1 MLAVETELKNA
12 QKVKQFLQQRDLL
25 NTDYLPIKEL
35 ERIFF
40 PITKEIKV
48 PNGKVI
54 KSKLSFP
61 KKEIAPRIEELL
73 KSKLS
78 PKEIKLIPR
87 SQEIVGS
94 IMVLEVPEELKSKEK
109 IVAEAYLE
117 INDHVH
123 TVVKKEQIHSG
134 DYRLRKVKVLAGKKT
149 KETEHYENG
158 VRIRLDLE
166 KTYFSARS
174 GTERLRIARLVK
186 PNEEVLVMFSGA
198 APFPLVIAKNS
209 KAKVVYGIEMNPL
222 AHQYAL
228 ENVSLNKLDDKVAI
242 FEGDV
247 RKILP
252 KIKKKFDRIAMP
264 LPKTGEQFLDLALS
278 KIKLGGMVHL
288 YAFLNEKDID
298 NEANKV
304 KEICKQNKYAV
315 KILRKV
321 KCGQFSPSV
330 FRVCFDIKVVK

>member
-1 MLAVETELKNA
+1 MELKNA
-12 QKVKQFLQQRDLL
+12 EKVKQFLQKKDLL
-25 NTDYLPIKEL
+25 NPDYLPIKEL
-35 ERIFF
+35 GRIFF
-40 PITKEIKV
+40 PITKEVKV
-48 PNGKVI
+48 PYSKVI
-54 KSKLSFP
+54 RTKISFP
-61 KKEIAPRIEELL
+61 KKERVPKIEELL
-73 KSKLS
+73 KDKLS
-78 PKEIKLIPR
+78 AKEIKLIPR

-94 IMVLEVPEELKSKEK
+94 IMILEVPEELKSKEK
-109 IVAEAYLE
+109 IVAGAYLK

-134 DYRLRKVKVLAGKKT
+134 DYRLRKVKVLAGKRT
-149 KETEHYENG
+149 KETTHYENG
-158 VRIRLDLE
+158 VKVKLNLE

-186 PNEEVLVMFSGA
+186 AGEEVLVMFSGA
-198 APFPLVIAKNS
+198 GPYPLVIAKNS

-252 KIKKKFDRIAMP
+252 KIRKKFNRIAMP
-264 LPKTGEQFLDLALS
+264 LPKTGEEFLDVALS
-278 KIKLGGMVHL
+278 KIKLGGMIHL
-288 YAFLNEKDID
+288 YTFLNEKEID
-298 NEANKV
+298 KEAKKV
-304 KEICKQNKYAV
+304 REICKSNKHFV
-315 KILRKV
+315 RIMRKV

-330 FRVCFDIKVVK
+330 FRICFDIKVLK